1 MEMTAGIMVL
11 LADIWAITR
20 TLRSDASAKTKVM
33 WVAIVLVLPF
43 VGMVLWILF
52 GPS

>member
-1 MEMTAGIMVL
+1 MVMTAGILVL
-11 LADIWAITR
+11 LADIWAVTR
-20 TLRSDASAKTKVM
+20 TLRSDADPGKKVQ
-33 WVAIVLVLPF
+33 WVATVVLLPF